1 MDYSYLPVENKWVHV
16 GLLRSI
22 LQAECYTPDMD
33 YSYLPVENKWVHVGL
48 LRTFVTFLKGQG
60 LKEIIRGFQEM
71 WNFPNCA
78 GAIDATHIP
87 IIAPKEDH
95 ADYVNR
101 KGWYSIILQAVCD
114 HRYCFTDICIG
125 WPGRVHDARVFANS
139 QLMAQAVNGNL
150 LPSSPEWTQAVGP
163 TDDNIDMPV
172 VLIGDVA
179 YPMSSWLLKPYVD
192 RGRFT
197 EEEQTFNYRLSK
209 ARMTIENSLGRLK
222 GRWRRFLK
230 RLDLD
235 IYLIS

>member
-1 MDYSYLPVENKWVHV
+1 MKRATFDFLCTKLYDKLQRSSVVREALSVEHRVVVAIYFLASTAEYRTIGNLFGIHKSTVHSCV
-16 GLLRSI
+16 HDVCDAIVALLFP
-22 LQAECYTPDMD
+22 A
-33 YSYLPVENKWVHVGL
+33 
-48 LRTFVTFLKGQG
+48 FVTFLKGQG
-60 LKEIIRGFQEM
+60 LKEIIRGFQET

-114 HRYCFTDICIG
+114 HRYRFTDICIG

-172 VLIGDVA
+172 ILIGDA
-179 YPMSSWLLKPYVD
+179 EYPM
-192 RGRFT
+192 F
-197 EEEQTFNYRLSK
+197 
-209 ARMTIENSLGRLK
+209 
-222 GRWRRFLK
+222 
-230 RLDLD
+230 
-235 IYLIS
+235 

>member
-1 MDYSYLPVENKWVHV
+1 MTLKTENTEGGEWSIDLMKR
-16 GLLRSI
+16 LLG
-22 LQAECYTPDMD
+22 A
-33 YSYLPVENKWVHVGL
+33 
-48 LRTFVTFLKGQG
+48 FVTFPKGQG
-60 LKEIIRGFQEM
+60 LKEIIRGFQET
-71 WNFPNCA
+71 WNFSNCA

-87 IIAPKEDH
+87 IIAPTEDH

-101 KGWYSIILQAVCD
+101 KGWYLIILQAVCD
-114 HRYCFTDICIG
+114 HRYRFTDICIG

-172 VLIGDVA
+172 VLIGDAA

-209 ARMTIENSLGRLK
+209 ARMTIENSFGRLK
-222 GRWRRFLK
+222 QSFLCEVNA
-230 RLDLD
+230 
-235 IYLIS
+235 